1 MIRFGWRQNWDGFSS
16 RIGGMRGTSGREG
29 GFGAAVLGHP
39 LHQRGGN
46 FVIRKG
52 SIRSSFNA
60 FLIKLKD
67 HPNVGAYE
75 RDGWVI
81 NRWGGD
87 KRTD

>member
-1 MIRFGWRQNWDGFSS
+1 METTW
-16 RIGGMRGTSGREG
+16 
-29 GFGAAVLGHP
+29 
-39 LHQRGGN
+39 GN

-81 NRWGGD
+81 NRWDGEFERDKGD
-87 KRTD
+87 ATQV